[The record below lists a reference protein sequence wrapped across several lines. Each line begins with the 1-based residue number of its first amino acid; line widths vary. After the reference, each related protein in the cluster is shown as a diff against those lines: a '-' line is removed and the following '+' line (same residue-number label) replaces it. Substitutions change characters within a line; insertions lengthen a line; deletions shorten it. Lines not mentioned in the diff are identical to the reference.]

1 MADWSEFRPGQFD
14 RAQLGRREPQQP
26 GLFGRSEAQQMPG
39 QGDLFGGADSPGT
52 PDDAALFAAS
62 ECGESQ

>member
-1 MADWSEFRPGQFD
+1 MADWSEFRPGHFD
-14 RAQLGRREPQQP
+14 RTQLGRREPQP

-39 QGDLFGGADSPGT
+39 QGDLFGGSASEPAT
-52 PDDAALFAAS
+52 PDDAALFEAS